1 MFVIDD
7 LLLAPG
13 SFLIWVAR
21 KIHEAAQEELD
32 NDTARITAELSELH
46 RALETGAI
54 TESQFEAREK
64 ALLDRLDRIREET
77 EGRQSADE
85 NRDVAGN
92 QDSGRN
98 QDSEGNYDPEGDQD
112 PEGND
117 NED

>member
-64 ALLDRLDRIREET
+64 ALLDRLDRIREEN

-85 NRDVAGN
+85 NKEE
-92 QDSGRN
+92 SK
-98 QDSEGNYDPEGDQD
+98 
-112 PEGND
+112 
-117 NED
+117 